1 MQRDMISGD
10 MRFIG
15 TKKETLYQMS
25 KKSKQLFNACKSSET
40 ELGIKEIKVDK
51 QGYSITL
58 KAEIGA
64 NATASSKKICKCS
77 IFNTIEKS
85 YWKNSNSSI

>member
-25 KKSKQLFNACKSSET
+25 KKSKQLFNAYKSSET
-40 ELGIKEIKVDK
+40 ELGIKE
-51 QGYSITL
+51 
-58 KAEIGA
+58 
-64 NATASSKKICKCS
+64 KKS
-77 IFNTIEKS
+77 R
-85 YWKNSNSSI
+85 